1 MSRER
6 SFQHLPCGC
15 LMAQKLLQHLS
26 VAERLNVEVLT
37 GALVV
42 EVTTGQTVGDM
53 LLKGGFVQNVAHIIT
68 FFIIRCKGKAKLC
81 NPSALLRIIFS
92 HIYFSSHGGGYQSL
106 LVLLEKLY
114 MFPALGDASA
124 NLGGFGV
131 EVRGDSL
138 LLGKR
143 W

>member
-1 MSRER
+1 MPRER
-6 SFQHLPCGC
+6 SFQHLPSGC
-15 LMAQKLLQHLS
+15 LLTQELLQHFS

-37 GALVV
+37 CALVV

-114 MFPALGDASA
+114 LFPALGDA
-124 NLGGFGV
+124 NVYLRGFGI
-131 EVRGDSL
+131 EVRNYPL
-138 LLGKR
+138 LLFKL